1 MKIRNRGEKCFFSC
15 LYRLPSQDQ
24 EELQSFYADFNLFLS
39 NINNL
44 RPACSIIT
52 SDLSPRSTNW

>member
-1 MKIRNRGEKCFFSC
+1 MKIRNRGEKYFFSC
-15 LYRLPSQDQ
+15 LYVYQDQ